1 MAKPLRFRRS
11 TERWTPGRVKSELY
25 QALDANLGATM
36 TTPWFKQP
44 EGYDA
49 RRFEMENGDTALFCW
64 SDDVGYWM
72 GNTETPRALW
82 QTNKVTFEEAPNP
95 VSEWA
100 ERELLTQLYEESP
113 WLEPYPNLSWFF
125 LPVFLSK
132 DGRETS
138 RDFFSE
144 HAAGFPD
151 ADSDDALAFYEE
163 LLATDAITDR
173 HLMAGKL
180 GTTEQLHLGRMS
192 AAMSEFTVAKILHE
206 QGYDLTPEH
215 EVSTGHSIDFRVDRP
230 GEESTLVEVTR
241 PLPTERRSAN
251 SAVRAIRETVETKT
265 SGQLEVHGGG
275 ITLFVDCSS
284 FDDADW
290 NELLNA
296 RPDVGHRPA
305 VVFRARPDG
314 SVEGYTKG
322 SVTLSLPDGI
332 DG

>member
-1 MAKPLRFRRS
+1 
-11 TERWTPGRVKSELY
+11 
-25 QALDANLGATM
+25 
-36 TTPWFKQP
+36 
-44 EGYDA
+44 
-49 RRFEMENGDTALFCW
+49 
-64 SDDVGYWM
+64 
-72 GNTETPRALW
+72 
-82 QTNKVTFEEAPNP
+82 
-95 VSEWA
+95 
-100 ERELLTQLYEESP
+100 
-113 WLEPYPNLSWFF
+113 
-125 LPVFLSK
+125 
-132 DGRETS
+132 
-138 RDFFSE
+138 
-144 HAAGFPD
+144 
-151 ADSDDALAFYEE
+151 
-163 LLATDAITDR
+163 
-173 HLMAGKL
+173 
-180 GTTEQLHLGRMS
+180 MS
-192 AAMSEFTVAKILHE
+192 AAMSEFTVAKLLHE